1 VGYPERESG
10 SYTFWCYLSITTYM
24 ANIKLLIADDHGLV
38 RQSLRQYL
46 EMEGDIEVVG
56 EASGGDEVLD
66 LLNDSSTIHP
76 DVVVLDTRMPEK
88 DGLETAR
95 QIRDTHSDVGVVML
109 SAYDDPQF
117 VTEALRAG
125 ARAYVLKNKD
135 VEYLIETVR
144 LVAEGRIVIDPEL
157 APAIAEGL
165 STGKG
170 GHRKSDTLTAREM
183 EVLQLLAF
191 GHTNKDIAERLGIS
205 AETVKAH
212 LEHVFEKLEVSD
224 RAAAVAT
231 AFRRGLIE

>member
-1 VGYPERESG
+1 
-10 SYTFWCYLSITTYM
+10 M
-24 ANIKLLIADDHGLV
+24 AIKLLIADDHGLV

-46 EMEGDIEVVG
+46 EMEGDMEVIA
-56 EASGGDEVLD
+56 EASGGAEVLD
-66 LLNDSSTIHP
+66 LLDVQHLHP
-76 DVVVLDTRMPEK
+76 DVVVLDTRMPET

-95 QIRDTHSDVGVVML
+95 QIRDRHSEVGVVML
-109 SAYDDPQF
+109 
-117 VTEALRAG
+117 

-135 VEYLIETVR
+135 VEYLIDTVR

-165 STGKG
+165 SGGRG

-191 GHTNKDIAERLGIS
+191 GHTNKDIAERLSIS
-205 AETVKAH
+205 PETVKAH
-212 LEHVFEKLEVSD
+212 LEHIFEKLEVSD
-224 RAAAVAT
+224 RAAAVAN

>member
-1 VGYPERESG
+1 
-10 SYTFWCYLSITTYM
+10 M

-46 EMEGDIEVVG
+46 EMEGDMEVIA

-66 LLNDSSTIHP
+66 LLNDAKTVHP

-95 QIRDTHSDVGVVML
+95 QIRDQHSDVGVVML

-135 VEYLIETVR
+135 VEYLIDTVR

-205 AETVKAH
+205 PETVKAH

>member
-1 VGYPERESG
+1 MV
-10 SYTFWCYLSITTYM
+10 
-24 ANIKLLIADDHGLV
+24 IKLLIADDHGLV

-66 LLNDSSTIHP
+66 LLNNANIHP

-95 QIRDTHSDVGVVML
+95 QIRDLHSDVGVVML

-135 VEYLIETVR
+135 VEYLIDTVR
-144 LVAEGRIVIDPEL
+144 LVAERRILSDPEL
-157 APAIAEGL
+157 APASASDDPSMATPHPRG
-165 STGKG
+165 SRSDSG
-170 GHRKSDTLTAREM
+170 GGCNPCMAAPRTA
-183 EVLQLLAF
+183 
-191 GHTNKDIAERLGIS
+191 
-205 AETVKAH
+205 
-212 LEHVFEKLEVSD
+212 
-224 RAAAVAT
+224 RAAATTNAT
-231 AFRRGLIE
+231 ACTR

>member
-1 VGYPERESG
+1 
-10 SYTFWCYLSITTYM
+10 M

-66 LLNDSSTIHP
+66 LLNDSSTVHP

>member
-1 VGYPERESG
+1 
-10 SYTFWCYLSITTYM
+10 M
-24 ANIKLLIADDHGLV
+24 ATIKLLIADDHGLV

-66 LLNDSSTIHP
+66 LLNDASINP

-95 QIRDTHSDVGVVML
+95 QIRDNHSEVGVVML

-135 VEYLIETVR
+135 VEYLIE
-144 LVAEGRIVIDPEL
+144 
-157 APAIAEGL
+157 L
-165 STGKG
+165 SG
-170 GHRKSDTLTAREM
+170 
-183 EVLQLLAF
+183 
-191 GHTNKDIAERLGIS
+191 N
-205 AETVKAH
+205 
-212 LEHVFEKLEVSD
+212 
-224 RAAAVAT
+224 
-231 AFRRGLIE
+231 

>member
-1 VGYPERESG
+1 M
-10 SYTFWCYLSITTYM
+10 T
-24 ANIKLLIADDHGLV
+24 NIKLLIADDHGLV

-46 EMEGDIEVVG
+46 EMESDIEVVG
-56 EASGGDEVLD
+56 EASGGDEVLN
-66 LLNDSSTIHP
+66 LLNEGNIHP

-95 QIRDTHSDVGVVML
+95 QIRDLHSDVGVVML

-135 VEYLIETVR
+135 VEYLIDTVR

-157 APAIAEGL
+157 APAIAAGL
-165 STGKG
+165 SSGKG
-170 GHRKSDTLTAREM
+170 SHRKSDTLTAREM

-212 LEHVFEKLEVSD
+212 LEHIFEKLEVSD

>member
-1 VGYPERESG
+1 MGDERTPQTGYIFRLG
-10 SYTFWCYLSITTYM
+10 LSITNHM
-24 ANIKLLIADDHGLV
+24 AIKLLIADDHGLV

-46 EMEGDIEVVG
+46 EMEGDMEVIA
-56 EASGGDEVLD
+56 EASGGAEVLD
-66 LLNDSSTIHP
+66 LLDVQHLHP
-76 DVVVLDTRMPEK
+76 DVVVLDTRMPET

-95 QIRDTHSDVGVVML
+95 QIRDRHSEVGVVML

-135 VEYLIETVR
+135 VEYLIDTVR

-165 STGKG
+165 SSGRG

-191 GHTNKDIAERLGIS
+191 GHTNKDIAERLSIS
-205 AETVKAH
+205 PETVKAH
-212 LEHVFEKLEVSD
+212 LEHIFEKLEVSD
-224 RAAAVAT
+224 RAAAVAN

>member
-1 VGYPERESG
+1 
-10 SYTFWCYLSITTYM
+10 
-24 ANIKLLIADDHGLV
+24 
-38 RQSLRQYL
+38 
-46 EMEGDIEVVG
+46 
-56 EASGGDEVLD
+56 
-66 LLNDSSTIHP
+66 
-76 DVVVLDTRMPEK
+76 
-88 DGLETAR
+88 
-95 QIRDTHSDVGVVML
+95 ML

-135 VEYLIETVR
+135 VEYLIDTVR

-157 APAIAEGL
+157 APAIAAGL
-165 STGKG
+165 SSGKG
-170 GHRKSDTLTAREM
+170 SHRKSDTLTAREM

-212 LEHVFEKLEVSD
+212 LEHIFEKLEVSD

>member
-1 VGYPERESG
+1 
-10 SYTFWCYLSITTYM
+10 M
-24 ANIKLLIADDHGLV
+24 AIKLLIADDHGLV

-46 EMEGDIEVVG
+46 EMEGDMEVIA
-56 EASGGDEVLD
+56 EASGGAEVLN
-66 LLNDSSTIHP
+66 LLDVEHLHP
-76 DVVVLDTRMPEK
+76 DVVVLDTRMPET

-95 QIRDTHSDVGVVML
+95 QIRDRHSEVGVVML

-135 VEYLIETVR
+135 VEYLIDTVR

-157 APAIAEGL
+157 APAIAQGL
-165 STGKG
+165 STGRG

-191 GHTNKDIAERLGIS
+191 GHTNKDIAERLSIS
-205 AETVKAH
+205 PETVKAH
-212 LEHVFEKLEVSD
+212 LEHIFEKLEVSD
-224 RAAAVAT
+224 RAAAVAN

>member
-1 VGYPERESG
+1 
-10 SYTFWCYLSITTYM
+10 
-24 ANIKLLIADDHGLV
+24 
-38 RQSLRQYL
+38 
-46 EMEGDIEVVG
+46 
-56 EASGGDEVLD
+56 
-66 LLNDSSTIHP
+66 
-76 DVVVLDTRMPEK
+76 MPEK

-95 QIRDTHSDVGVVML
+95 QIRDSHSEVGVVML

>member
-1 VGYPERESG
+1 MV
-10 SYTFWCYLSITTYM
+10 
-24 ANIKLLIADDHGLV
+24 IKLLIADDHGLV

-46 EMEGDIEVVG
+46 EMESDIEVVA
-56 EASGGDEVLD
+56 EASRGDEVLD
-66 LLNDSSTIHP
+66 LLADDSIRP

-95 QIRDTHSDVGVVML
+95 QIRDQHSEVGVVML

-135 VEYLIETVR
+135 VGYLIDTVR

-165 STGKG
+165 ATGQG
-170 GHRKSDTLTAREM
+170 GHR
-183 EVLQLLAF
+183 
-191 GHTNKDIAERLGIS
+191 
-205 AETVKAH
+205 
-212 LEHVFEKLEVSD
+212 
-224 RAAAVAT
+224 
-231 AFRRGLIE
+231 

>member
-1 VGYPERESG
+1 M
-10 SYTFWCYLSITTYM
+10 TDM
-24 ANIKLLIADDHGLV
+24 IKLLIADDHGLV

-46 EMEGDIEVVG
+46 EMEKDIEVVA
-56 EASGGDEVLD
+56 EASRGDEVLD
-66 LLNDSSTIHP
+66 LLASDSIRP

-95 QIRDTHSDVGVVML
+95 QIRDQHSEVGVVML

-135 VEYLIETVR
+135 VGYLIDTVR

-191 GHTNKDIAERLGIS
+191 GHTNKDIAERLSIS
-205 AETVKAH
+205 PETVKAH
-212 LEHVFEKLEVSD
+212 LEHIFEKLEVSD